1 MKKVQV
7 LLSTYNGEKYLKEQ
21 LDSIIAQKGVDVH
34 ILARDDGS
42 KDDTIKILEGYENI
56 DIIKGSNIGVCK
68 SFFELINKSGEYD
81 YYSFAD
87 QDDVWDCDKLV
98 IAINKLEKCN
108 SKPAVYASNTRL
120 VDANLTFLKCD
131 DDNPKTTLGSA
142 FVKNYCTGCTM
153 VFNKQLM
160 KYLKNNLPEY
170 APMHDWWVNLVCLS
184 IGGVSLYDQKP
195 HMNYRQHGNNVLGA
209 EKNPI
214 LKAQNRWSKF
224 RNESYHRDIMAKELA
239 NKYSTVMTRE
249 TLEVVNVLGD
259 EKRRLI
265 NIIKNKCIKTGCL
278 SVDFLFIILVIF
290 KKI

>member
-1 MKKVQV
+1 M
-7 LLSTYNGEKYLKEQ
+7 
-21 LDSIIAQKGVDVH
+21 I
-34 ILARDDGS
+34 
-42 KDDTIKILEGYENI
+42 TIHLR
-56 DIIKGSNIGVCK
+56 IKMMFGI
-68 SFFELINKSGEYD
+68 
-81 YYSFAD
+81 
-87 QDDVWDCDKLV
+87 V

-120 VDANLTFLKCD
+120 VDANLTFLKCE

-184 IGGVSLYDQKP
+184 IGRVSLYDQKP